1 MDTIPEPPVIPSREH
16 NVDPLPVRLENEP
29 QDEIQ
34 LHCDQENG
42 SLSGC
47 NEANASCKMS
57 SGDLSAQI
65 ESSAEENTHFPGS
78 NNRDL
83 LSNESPSAVVGSS
96 TDSVILQPIPDLLGG
111 EECLEVCSG
120 AISIP
125 PFRLPVDQSV
135 SNGSMH
141 SNEWERLGARP
152 KDRQPGGGDTAV
164 WPINAAYDDSSAHIQ
179 SSAEE
184 HTSFPGAVA
193 ITGPSANSVTISP
206 SFPDLSGGEEPLE
219 VCSGAVS
226 VPRFRLPVDQSVSN
240 VGMNSNEWGRLG
252 ARPNDRQPMQALSV
266 EPSEPNVTGISNAFL
281 LRHSHDWGLLDS
293 IQQESEQNVL
303 SYDGS
308 FPGALYMEQ
317 VTNYIESDRFE
328 PYTVDCHVSSWPA
341 PFWGGGVGGS
351 PFSESLYRNT
361 GIVPPSTSNSGCQPT
376 ASTGN
381 LAHADTENSGF
392 LFPYP
397 VSRSSGAERGLL
409 SEEEGPGTNQYVVEN
424 GDQQSANVGTHSAEL
439 LDLRHGVQDLCALV
453 EQLRESEELQQ
464 ERERERRERE
474 TQEAAPEQAVC
485 RPFELPLPCTIES
498 LDCNHNCVPEF
509 WQDVARARARIEEPD
524 GEAASASIGARAR
537 RWCTCASEV
546 CYCSFVSESKTGT
559 ANC

>member
-1 MDTIPEPPVIPSREH
+1 M
-16 NVDPLPVRLENEP
+16 DPLPVRHDKP
-29 QDEIQ
+29 PDEIH
-34 LHCDQENG
+34 LHSDQAND
-42 SLSGC
+42 SMSGVS
-47 NEANASCKMS
+47 EAGASCNVP
-57 SGDLSAQI
+57 SGDSSAQI
-65 ESSAEENTHFPGS
+65 ESSAEEHTRFPGS
-78 NNRDL
+78 NNGSL
-83 LSNESPSAVVGSS
+83 LSNESSSVTVGSS
-96 TDSVILQPIPDLLGG
+96 EKSVVIPQPFSDLLGG
-111 EECLEVCSG
+111 EGTLEVSSG
-120 AISIP
+120 AVSVP
-125 PFRLPVDQSV
+125 DPFRLSVDGLL
-135 SNGSMH
+135 SNVNMH

-152 KDRQPGGGDTAV
+152 KDRQPIGGGTAV
-164 WPINAAYDDSSAHIQ
+164 LPVNADCDDLFTQIESI
-179 SSAEE
+179 AEE
-184 HTSFPGAVA
+184 HTHSPDSNNGSLFSDESSSA
-193 ITGPSANSVTISP
+193 IVGSSENSLVIRQPFS
-206 SFPDLSGGEEPLE
+206 DLSGVEGTLV

-226 VPRFRLPVDQSVSN
+226 VPPFRLPSLSN
-240 VGMNSNEWGRLG
+240 VSMHSNEWECLG
-252 ARPNDRQPMQALSV
+252 ARPKDRQPKQTLSV
-266 EPSEPNVTGISNAFL
+266 EPSEPNVTGISNACL
-281 LRHSHDWGLLDS
+281 LRHSEDWGLLDS

-546 CYCSFVSESKTGT
+546 SYCSFVS
-559 ANC
+559 